1 MRVFHGNG
9 DARGGGRWGGFQRG
23 KGSGQADVGEGK
35 GGVGGVVVFTCCTLY
50 KKKFEIIVCT
60 SPLPTDHSSDARIC
74 QLLQLLHE
82 ILRIHQNKTR
92 QGVCLDV

>member
-1 MRVFHGNG
+1 MPGEVEGGAGSREEKEADKPMGG
-9 DARGGGRWGGFQRG
+9 KAR
-23 KGSGQADVGEGK
+23 EEC
-35 GGVGGVVVFTCCTLY
+35 GGVVVFTCCTLY